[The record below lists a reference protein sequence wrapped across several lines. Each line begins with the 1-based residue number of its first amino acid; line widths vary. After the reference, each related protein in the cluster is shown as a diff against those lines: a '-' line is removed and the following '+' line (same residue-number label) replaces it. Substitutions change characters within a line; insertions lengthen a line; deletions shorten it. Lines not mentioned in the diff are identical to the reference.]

1 MPKIL
6 HMMEDSIADI
16 SLESLLE
23 SSQQRRTTHGEPKQS
38 ACSFLD
44 RLPRE
49 IRDQIYS
56 HVLVSDKGIA
66 HIPPCDMQGTDIRP
80 VGDALD
86 VVKWFSSTR
95 TLIDTSLLRVNKA
108 VYEEASE
115 ILFRENIVTLD
126 LYRILLVSGTTQ
138 VDLRALRE
146 AHRINVVFLKHYE
159 QYYARNWNQR
169 YKNYAHYLVTQLR
182 GRESLK
188 ELRIFILLDQG
199 LRLWYSNYL
208 GEVESFVQSFPAF
221 DSVPRISFYAQRY
234 LSHYS
239 MSEAIP
245 EDDSTRE
252 VTAQMSLEELQDELE
267 LL

>member
-1 MPKIL
+1 MD
-6 HMMEDSIADI
+6 DSIADTDLG
-16 SLESLLE
+16 SALE
-23 SSQQRRTTHGEPKQS
+23 SSPPRRTTHGEAKQP
-38 ACSFLD
+38 ACPFFD

-49 IRDQIYS
+49 IRDQIYG
-56 HVLVSDKGIA
+56 HVLVSDKSIA
-66 HIPPCDMQGTDIRP
+66 HVPPYDMQGTDIRP
-80 VGDALD
+80 VGNTLD
-86 VVKWFSSTR
+86 VEKWFSFPR
-95 TLIDTSLLRVNKA
+95 TLIDTSLLLVNKV

-115 ILFRENIVTLD
+115 ILLRKNTVTLD

-146 AHRINVVFLKHYE
+146 AHHINVVFLKHYD
-159 QYYARNWNQR
+159 QYYAGNWNQR
-169 YKNYAHYLVTQLR
+169 YKNYTRYLVTQLQK
-182 GRESLK
+182 RESLK

-239 MSEAIP
+239 MSDALP

-252 VTAQMSLEELQDELE
+252 VTAQMTLEELQDELE
-267 LL
+267 VL